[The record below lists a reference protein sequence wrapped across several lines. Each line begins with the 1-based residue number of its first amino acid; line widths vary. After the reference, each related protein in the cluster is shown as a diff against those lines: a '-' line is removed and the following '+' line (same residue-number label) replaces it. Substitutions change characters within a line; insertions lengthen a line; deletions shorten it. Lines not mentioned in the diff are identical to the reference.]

1 MKTNRFL
8 LAYLWDLS
16 CGQRGRILLSCLI
29 GILGT
34 AFALGF
40 VYTSKQLIDIATGA
54 HAGSLTM
61 MAAATVGLLVLQL
74 LCGAA
79 DTWVAARMGWRPPTP
94 CAIASSAACCAAAGM
109 RWSSCIRVTW

>member
-8 LAYLWDLS
+8 LAYLWNLS
-16 CGQRGRILLSCLI
+16 RGQRGRILLSCLI

-40 VYTSKQLIDIATGA
+40 VYTSKQLIDIA
-54 HAGSLTM
+54 
-61 MAAATVGLLVLQL
+61 
-74 LCGAA
+74 
-79 DTWVAARMGWRPPTP
+79 
-94 CAIASSAACCAAAGM
+94 CAIASSADCCAAAGM